1 MEKWK
6 PFVNHAIEVLD
17 RPHGHEVK
25 DFYKSIGCNTNL
37 NFNLRKSDGDL
48 NRYYCLSDNGDI
60 MYRTKEY
67 CDDNNIKIVTLEEAK
82 RIVNSGG
89 SIVSTVAP
97 SINISSTKIVG
108 RVIC

>member
-6 PFVNHAIEVLD
+6 SFVNHAIEVLD

-25 DFYKSIGCNTNL
+25 DFYKSIGCTSNL
-37 NFNLRKSDGDL
+37 KFNMRKSDCDV
-48 NRYYCLSDNGDI
+48 NRYYCLSDGGSI
-60 MYRTKEY
+60 MYRSKEY
-67 CDDNNIKIVTLEEAK
+67 CDDNNFKIVTLEEAK
-82 RIVNSGG
+82 RIVDGGG

-97 SINISSTKIVG
+97 SINISTTKIIG